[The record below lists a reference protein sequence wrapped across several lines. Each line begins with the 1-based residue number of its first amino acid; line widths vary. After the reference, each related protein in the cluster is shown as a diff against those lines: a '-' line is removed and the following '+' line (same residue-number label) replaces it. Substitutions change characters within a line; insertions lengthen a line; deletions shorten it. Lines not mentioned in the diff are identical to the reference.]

1 MKIKNRDREAIEYI
15 IRYCND
21 IDSAVS
27 RFGNSFE
34 SFSNEPI
41 YRHAC
46 TMCILQIGEM
56 SSHLSENLKSIIKR
70 YRGAVLEEWGI
81 SQLTLPFPF
90 SREVCCQ
97 NPQNPA

>member
-1 MKIKNRDREAIEYI
+1 MTIKNRDREAIEYI

-21 IDSAVS
+21 IDCAVS

-56 SSHLSENLKSIIKR
+56 SSHFSEELSNIKK
-70 YRGAVLEEWGI
+70 YRG
-81 SQLTLPFPF
+81 QY
-90 SREVCCQ
+90 
-97 NPQNPA
+97 